1 MSTPMSVEQYR
12 DLILQDVAALPSAQL
27 PLAQCLGLTTTATVT
42 AHVAVPPFTNSA
54 MDGFA
59 VHAEDVA
66 SASPNNPV
74 TLQVIGE
81 VPAGAVSD
89 EWVGNG
95 QAVRV
100 MTGAA
105 VPGGANAV
113 VPVEQTDQQPGAA
126 PLPDEIRVNG
136 AVGEQANIRLA
147 GEDLAEGDLVLAAGV
162 LLDATSV
169 AAAAATGH
177 GTLWVIGKPRVAII
191 ATGSELVA
199 PGQPLDR
206 GQIHDSN
213 SIMLFGLAQEA
224 GANPVS
230 VSRCSDTP
238 AELDQAIAE
247 AVRTADVVI
256 TTGGVS
262 VGTHDVVKN
271 SALADVLSFVRV
283 AMQPGKPQGHG
294 VLTSPDGRQV
304 PIVTLPGNPVS
315 VFVSWHCF
323 VVPLLNRLAG
333 RDAET
338 AIRWARAV
346 AGQDWRSPAG
356 RRQYIPVARL
366 DDDLVVPTHRL
377 GSGSHLIAS
386 LHLADGLAVI
396 PADVD
401 QVTAGD
407 RVDVLMTRCWR

>member
-1 MSTPMSVEQYR
+1 M
-12 DLILQDVAALPSAQL
+12 
-27 PLAQCLGLTTTATVT
+27 
-42 AHVAVPPFTNSA
+42 
-54 MDGFA
+54 
-59 VHAEDVA
+59 
-66 SASPNNPV
+66 
-74 TLQVIGE
+74 
-81 VPAGAVSD
+81 
-89 EWVGNG
+89 
-95 QAVRV
+95 
-100 MTGAA
+100 
-105 VPGGANAV
+105 
-113 VPVEQTDQQPGAA
+113 
-126 PLPDEIRVNG
+126 
-136 AVGEQANIRLA
+136 GEQANIRLA

-407 RVDVLMTRCWR
+407 RVDVLTTRCWR